1 MSESYCPTCGRV
13 GVIVGLDC
21 VLLETRPEVRRHA
34 CGLGGPG
41 ASALAE
47 EREQDGEVALRQ
59 RHIQAGGCH
68 AAPRINPLLCP
79 VPPPL
84 VTRL

>member
-47 EREQDGEVALRQ
+47 EREQD
-59 RHIQAGGCH
+59 
-68 AAPRINPLLCP
+68 AA
-79 VPPPL
+79 
-84 VTRL
+84 